1 MRIVI
6 TEFMSLDGVV
16 QAPGGPDEDT
26 DGGFAHG
33 GWSHPFFDPEVVG
46 GAFDDALTKAEALLF
61 GRRTWQTMAAA
72 WPERAGDPFADRMNA
87 IPKYV
92 VSATLGDDE
101 LTWDN
106 TTRIPGDEAVAR
118 IRELHE
124 TDGGD
129 LLVMGSP
136 TLVRTLLREGLVDEL
151 RLMIEPVILG
161 GGKTIFPDDGA
172 QRTLELVSTVT
183 SGTGVRCAPTGRS
196 PRGKSGRRARSLPNQ
211 AAPARGGSRRRGPRW
226 ARWPRS
232 GRSAVGSAAARR

>member
-6 TEFMSLDGVV
+6 SEFMSLDGIV

-87 IPKYV
+87 IPEYV
-92 VSATLGDDE
+92 VSATPGDDNPA
-101 LTWDN
+101 WVN
-106 TTRIPGDEAVAR
+106 TTRISGDEAVAR

-124 TDGGD
+124 TDGDD
-129 LLVMGSP
+129 LSVMGSP
-136 TLVRTLLREGLVDEL
+136 TLARTLLREDLVDEL
-151 RLMIEPVILG
+151 RLMIMPVILG
-161 GGKTIFPDDGA
+161 GGKTIFPDDGV

-183 SGTGVRCAPTGRS
+183 SDTGVQVCTYRPV
-196 PRGKSGRRARSLPNQ
+196 
-211 AAPARGGSRRRGPRW
+211 
-226 ARWPRS
+226 
-232 GRSAVGSAAARR
+232 AVG